1 MTDSPPLKKFRH
13 LSEMIRQRLEN
24 EEQNLAIVE
33 VDEIECY
40 MACKATDDDEDP
52 LNYWTKNA
60 SIYGKLSP
68 IAQDILSIPASS
80 TPIER
85 IFSVA
90 GYSSSGRRNRL
101 SGKMLE
107 TEIMLKTNKVYL
119 PL

>member
-1 MTDSPPLKKFRH
+1 MLSEAEQTDLVVTDSPPLKKFRH

-52 LNYWTKNA
+52 LNYRTKNA

-68 IAQDILSIPASS
+68 IAQDILSVPASS
-80 TPIER
+80 TP
-85 IFSVA
+85 
-90 GYSSSGRRNRL
+90 
-101 SGKMLE
+101 
-107 TEIMLKTNKVYL
+107 LKEYFQWQAIVHQEGGTD
-119 PL
+119 

>member
-1 MTDSPPLKKFRH
+1 MLSEAEQTDLVVTDSPPLKKFRH

-33 VDEIECY
+33 VDE
-40 MACKATDDDEDP
+40 DP
-52 LNYWTKNA
+52 LNYRTKNA

-68 IAQDILSIPASS
+68 IAQDILSFPASS
-80 TPIER
+80 TPTER

-90 GYSSSGRRNRL
+90 GYSSSGRRNGL
-101 SGKMLE
+101 SGKILE
-107 TEIMLKTNKVYL
+107 TEIMLKTNQVYL